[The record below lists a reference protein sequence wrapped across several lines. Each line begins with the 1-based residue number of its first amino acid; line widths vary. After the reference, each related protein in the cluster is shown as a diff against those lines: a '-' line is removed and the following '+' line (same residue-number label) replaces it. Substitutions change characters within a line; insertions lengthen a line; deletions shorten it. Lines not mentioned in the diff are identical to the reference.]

1 MDLLS
6 PTATSTACPY
16 EGWASYWDVTVGGTT
31 HHDLAWGYRSP
42 LPASAGIAGLVC
54 FYNEK
59 VDIEVDG
66 VLMPRPVT
74 KFSTKSAR

>member
-1 MDLLS
+1 MTWPGATAARSRSRRAS
-6 PTATSTACPY
+6 P
-16 EGWASYWDVTVGGTT
+16 
-31 HHDLAWGYRSP
+31 
-42 LPASAGIAGLVC
+42 GIAGLVC